1 MEEIKVQVIKP
12 TKTLLDSSR
21 DTSEKLKVCAY
32 CRVSTKDEEQKESFR
47 NQIKYYT
54 DLIKSHKEWKNAG
67 IYADEGISGTRDDKR
82 PQFMQIIQDAMEGK
96 INIILVKSL
105 SRFSRNTVA
114 LLNYVRALREKKVS
128 IRFEEEHIDTLTEAG
143 ELMITIL
150 SSANQNEVTN
160 TSNHVTRGL
169 KMKMSRRELVGFQGC
184 LGYDYDPRTKSIS
197 INEQEAK
204 VVRYIYERYMAGVGT
219 TVLARELKQHHYK
232 TKAGS
237 EDWCD
242 STILG
247 IIKNEKYK
255 GDLVQGKTFTLDP
268 IFKKRLPNQGESE
281 KYYVSNHHPAIVSDE
296 VWKKAN
302 EILQSRSYVR
312 KLTTQGSQIT
322 RLSKEYT
329 FSSMLHCGFCHHV
342 LCRRK
347 WKSGPN
353 YEVIIW
359 QCMSYS
365 KHGKNACPYAKGI
378 SEACIEGAFV
388 DAYNHVIGD
397 TKELVDGFI
406 ELSKKAIETN
416 DHRKEQ
422 KENEEKRKANKE
434 AQSRLAG
441 LYVQGNISEEAYQ
454 KQFQGLIAE
463 EKQLNKEQEELQY
476 HQKGNQLSLDA
487 LQRFSASVH
496 TMGKDKL
503 KVFSPSVFDSCIS
516 KVIVGGYDGN
526 SKPDPYRMTF
536 VFKKG
541 FRPILEKAKESYKY
555 GSSPIKL
562 LKDPQRS
569 SGEKEVS
576 RVMEFSHFYRH
587 QLFLAKENGGR
598 EKRIEDFITIEVDVE
613 EE

>member
-1 MEEIKVQVIKP
+1 MKVQVIKP

-67 IYADEGISGTRDDKR
+67 IYADEGISGTSDDKR
-82 PQFMQIIQDAMEGK
+82 PQFMQMIQDAMEGK

-105 SRFSRNTVA
+105 SRFSRNTVD

-150 SSANQNEVTN
+150 SSAKQNEVTN

-169 KMKMSRRELVGFQGC
+169 KMKMSRGELVGFQGC

-197 INEQEAK
+197 INEEEAK

-219 TVLARELKQHHYK
+219 TVLARELKQHHYL

-237 EDWCD
+237 EEWCD

-255 GDLVQGKTFTLDP
+255 GDLIQGKTFTLDP
-268 IFKKRLPNQGESE
+268 ISKKRLPNQGESE
-281 KYYVSNHHPAIVSDE
+281 KYFVANHHPAIVSDE
-296 VWKKAN
+296 TWKKAN
-302 EILQSRSYVR
+302 EILQARSYVR
-312 KLTTQGSQIT
+312 KLTPNGPHIT
-322 RLSKEYT
+322 RLSKEYP
-329 FSSMLHCGFCHHV
+329 FSSMLYCGFCHRV

-347 WKSGPN
+347 WKSGQN
-353 YEVIIW
+353 YEVIMW
-359 QCMSYS
+359 QCMGYS
-365 KHGKNACPYAKGI
+365 KHGKASCPYSKGI
-378 SEACIEGAFV
+378 SEACVEGAFV
-388 DAYNHVIGD
+388 DAYNHIIGD
-397 TKELVDGFI
+397 TQELVDGFI
-406 ELSKKAIETN
+406 ELSRKAIEEN
-416 DHRKEQ
+416 DHRKEK
-422 KENEEKRKANKE
+422 KENEEKKKTNKE

-441 LYVQGNISEEAYQ
+441 LYVQGSISEEAYQ
-454 KQFQGLIAE
+454 KHFKTLIQE
-463 EKQLNKEQEELQY
+463 EKQLEKEQEELQY
-476 HQKGNQLSLDA
+476 HQKGEQVSLET
-487 LQRFSASVH
+487 LQQFSLSVH
-496 TMGKDKL
+496 SMGKQRL
-503 KVFSPSVFDSCIS
+503 KEFSPSVFDSCIS
-516 KVIVGGYDGN
+516 KVIVGGYDQN
-526 SKPDPYRMTF
+526 KKSDSYRLTF

-541 FRPILEKAKESYKY
+541 FKPILEKAKESYKD

-569 SGEKEVS
+569 QGEKQVS
-576 RVMEFSHFYRH
+576 RVMEFTHFYRH
-587 QLFLAKENGGR
+587 QVFLTKANGGR
-598 EKRIEDFITIEVDVE
+598 KKRIEDFITIEVDVE